1 MEKEIV
7 ISKNLE
13 EEIKLFQID
22 TSIFDKFESLKNS
35 INLISCETIKEKI
48 ERYQKESDLLYS
60 NNLHNNL
67 EKVKIL
73 NREETLYF
81 LEADTFTNKE
91 HKKIVISESTIKNS
105 TKNVNIQ
112 YLEECVYKNEKK
124 DKKNIKNVILDI
136 SFDILS
142 IFNQIL
148 RAFQIN
154 LKYSQYYISDVIQ
167 VDGKYTEVS
176 VLDVSKDEKV
186 EFNTDNPFIIK
197 IPKNIDILVLNK
209 FLGKMFLNFENDK
222 SVIILY
228 S

>member
-7 ISKNLE
+7 ISKKLE
-13 EEIKLFQID
+13 EEIRLFQID

-48 ERYQKESDLLYS
+48 ERYQKESDLLYA

-81 LEADTFTNKE
+81 LEADTFTNKNN
-91 HKKIVISESTIKNS
+91 KKIVISESSITNS
-105 TKNVNIQ
+105 TKKVNIQ
-112 YLEECVYKNEKK
+112 YLEECVYKNEKR
-124 DKKNIKNVILDI
+124 DKKNYKYVILDI
-136 SFDILS
+136 SYEILS
-142 IFNQIL
+142 IFHQIL
-148 RAFQIN
+148 RAFQITLN
-154 LKYSQYYISDVIQ
+154 YSKYYISDVIQ
-167 VDGKYTEVS
+167 IDGKYNEVS

-186 EFNTDNPFIIK
+186 EFNTDNPFVIR

-222 SVIILY
+222 SVIISY